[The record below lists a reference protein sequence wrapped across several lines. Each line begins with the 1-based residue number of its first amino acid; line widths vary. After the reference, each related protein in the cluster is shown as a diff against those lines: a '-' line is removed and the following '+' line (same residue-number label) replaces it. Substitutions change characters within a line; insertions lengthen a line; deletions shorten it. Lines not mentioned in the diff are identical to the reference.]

1 LRFPHRRFVIGKL
14 TNQRQRLQR
23 HNGPHRDADIQR
35 SIGQLTETI
44 RSAETLPTHH
54 QPGLKPLATGD
65 HRVEG
70 TPLERVL
77 GIEGAGSSAYFRC
90 FGKLLSDPRQWP
102 FPGRVKRPAT
112 DSIRRSTIPFL
123 GTKPVIGV
131 VSNCK
136 LDCLAKR

>member
-1 LRFPHRRFVIGKL
+1 
-14 TNQRQRLQR
+14 
-23 HNGPHRDADIQR
+23 
-35 SIGQLTETI
+35 
-44 RSAETLPTHH
+44 
-54 QPGLKPLATGD
+54 
-65 HRVEG
+65 VEG